1 MRGESGED
9 DENCE
14 CERKREE
21 GGKNVSLQ
29 KIAIFFR
36 FFGVEKELGINGQY
50 SYYYCSPS
58 YPIVVLF
65 HSLFMILHFL
75 PPPNT
80 ISLHFS
86 SLSLSP

>member
-36 FFGVEKELGINGQY
+36 FIGVERED
-50 SYYYCSPS
+50 CVFF
-58 YPIVVLF
+58 PICGPFSRLTKTSQHPVE
-65 HSLFMILHFL
+65 S
-75 PPPNT
+75 T
-80 ISLHFS
+80 ITKQRDGVGG
-86 SLSLSP
+86 

>member
-36 FFGVEKELGINGQY
+36 FIGVEFRNSGKNEGNPTSQ
-50 SYYYCSPS
+50 
-58 YPIVVLF
+58 
-65 HSLFMILHFL
+65 L
-75 PPPNT
+75 PPPT
-80 ISLHFS
+80 S
-86 SLSLSP
+86 